1 MPDHERVRGQ
11 IARGEVVAGAE
22 GARRIA
28 ARHEAAYGDV
38 WPTDHAWADAVTD
51 LLALNTR
58 KDVRP

>member
-38 WPTDHAWADAVTD
+38 WTRRAAWMDAVRGLTTID
-51 LLALNTR
+51 TTEAEA
-58 KDVRP
+58 P